1 MKTMQMH
8 ALMRPFMYSD
18 TRSAIH
24 LRPGQ
29 TLCLHAR
36 TKMRF
41 IIMHGQVSITEAP
54 MWLGDRFL
62 EQKNVLCE
70 GDLCVVQRDGWM
82 TVQALGFSE
91 MICLEFRRKFVW
103 EQEYRSGWR
112 SLADALIRRM
122 PAFCR
127 GSGQKLVARIVGSVE
142 KG

>member
-1 MKTMQMH
+1 MQMH
-8 ALMRPFMYSD
+8 ALMRPLMHSD

-29 TLCLHAR
+29 TLRLHAR

-41 IIMHGQVSITEAP
+41 IIMRGQVSVTEAP

-62 EQKNVLCE
+62 EQKNVLCD

-82 TVQALGFSE
+82 TIQALGFSE
-91 MICLEFRRKFVW
+91 MICLESRRKFVW
-103 EQEYRSGWR
+103 GQEYRSGLR
-112 SLADALIRRM
+112 SLADALIRCM

-127 GSGQKLVARIVGSVE
+127 GLGQRLVARLVDSVG